1 MGRYKFNKKLTLCGT
16 RCSGQQLAVPV
27 ADPATGEILFDD
39 GPRPHRRRLPRDWT
53 PSASARSPSTLED
66 GDVIRVFTNQMCDMR
81 HYVDFDPREKCGI
94 KERVRFTCA
103 AGSAGASIEGE
114 ELIEQCKLHAD
125 ELVPKHII
133 IDDIFASINYMNALA
148 CGLVTKDDIDHLG
161 NRRLRCV
168 GELLQNQFRIGFSRM
183 ERVIRE
189 RMTIQDLDI
198 VTPQSLINIR
208 PVTAAIKEFFGSSPL
223 SQFMDQTNPLAE
235 LTHKRR
241 LSALGPG
248 GLSRERANME
258 VRDVHYS
265 HYGRM
270 CPIETPEGPNI
281 GLISYLATYAR
292 INEYGFI
299 EAPFR
304 AVDHETYHV
313 SDDVTYMT
321 ADVEDQ
327 YIVGQAAEPVDENGC
342 LTNQRITCRHRDE
355 IVRG

>member
-1 MGRYKFNKKLTLCGT
+1 M
-16 RCSGQQLAVPV
+16 
-27 ADPATGEILFDD
+27 
-39 GPRPHRRRLPRDWT
+39 
-53 PSASARSPSTLED
+53 
-66 GDVIRVFTNQMCDMR
+66 
-81 HYVDFDPREKCGI
+81 
-94 KERVRFTCA
+94 
-103 AGSAGASIEGE
+103 
-114 ELIEQCKLHAD
+114 
-125 ELVPKHII
+125 
-133 IDDIFASINYMNALA
+133 
-148 CGLVTKDDIDHLG
+148 
-161 NRRLRCV
+161 
-168 GELLQNQFRIGFSRM
+168 GELLQNQFRIGFTRM

-292 INEYGFI
+292 VNEYGFI
-299 EAPFR
+299 EAPYR
-304 AVDHETYHV
+304 TVDTATGQVTDEI
-313 SDDVTYMT
+313 TYMT

-342 LTNQRITCRHRDE
+342 LINAPYHLPPPATRSSRWTASTWTIWTSPP
-355 IVRG
+355 G